1 MGNSKLQS
9 FVMKTVKRSQIK
21 AADYNPRMI
30 SDEAKK
36 RLKKGMKKYGL
47 VQPLIWNERTG
58 VLVSGHQRL
67 SIMDEME
74 KWPENDYT
82 LEVAAIDVSEKDER
96 TLNVQL
102 NNTSMMGEF
111 DLDVLRDMSA
121 GLDLDDLGFSDS
133 DLDLIFGEGGGEIG
147 EMMTDTPEVT
157 ESKDKLDEIK
167 AEREKM
173 NTEKEAENSASF
185 YFIIVCDNE
194 EQRTRL
200 MNAMQ
205 VPVFE
210 DFVPADR
217 LKRLVGKQEIIG
229 ADAEVDPH
237 SIGGIEV
244 E

>member
-1 MGNSKLQS
+1 
-9 FVMKTVKRSQIK
+9 
-21 AADYNPRMI
+21 
-30 SDEAKK
+30 
-36 RLKKGMKKYGL
+36 
-47 VQPLIWNERTG
+47 
-58 VLVSGHQRL
+58 
-67 SIMDEME
+67 MDEME

-185 YFIIVCDNE
+185 YFIVVCDNE

-229 ADAEVDPH
+229 ADAGVDPH
-237 SIGGIEV
+237 SISSVEV